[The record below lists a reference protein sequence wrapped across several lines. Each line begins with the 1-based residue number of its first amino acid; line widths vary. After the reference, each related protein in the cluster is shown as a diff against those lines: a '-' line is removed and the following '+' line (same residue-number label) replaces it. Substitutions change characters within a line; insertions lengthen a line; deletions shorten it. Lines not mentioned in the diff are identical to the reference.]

1 MFVEAREKIVK
12 CIILA
17 KSIKRDIEKWPTFN
31 EKLEKSLISVKV
43 NIIKN

>member
-12 CIILA
+12 CIVLA
-17 KSIKRDIEKWPTFN
+17 KCIKCDIEKWSTFN
-31 EKLEKSLISVKV
+31 EKLKKSLISVKV